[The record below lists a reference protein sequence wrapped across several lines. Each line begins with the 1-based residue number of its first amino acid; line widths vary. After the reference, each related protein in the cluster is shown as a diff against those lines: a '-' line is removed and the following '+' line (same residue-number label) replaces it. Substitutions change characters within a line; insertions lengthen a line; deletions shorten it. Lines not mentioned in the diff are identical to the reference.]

1 MTMGK
6 SFVYNTGESK
16 APEEELELTFGVF
29 IDGTL
34 NNKTN
39 TELRRKYRNGG
50 VENLTDD
57 QISESVK
64 RDEEAYKKLM
74 KRGVPSNPT
83 EYEQYLIGSHRT
95 YMDKMGTDNSYS
107 NDYTNVAR
115 MWKYCDKEY
124 RIYVEGMGTDDKQK
138 DSQDGFA
145 FGAGLTGV
153 RAKVRKACEIMSNK
167 INEEK
172 RKGNNR
178 NKVLTKITIDAFG
191 FSRGAASARNFVH
204 EVNVKKEYEPKP
216 FSMPDGYY
224 PINPYS
230 EGMPVRKYRRTIGDA
245 DGLEINSEI
254 LVEGKL
260 PRMGH
265 LGYSI
270 LKNTDITPEE
280 LEDITLVVR
289 FVGIYD
295 TVSSYGE
302 SGGRLGEYDVNG
314 ELKDDGFFKKAATE
328 VVSTHFDDDVE
339 ELQLNNLGYF
349 QKMVHFTAKDEHRKN
364 FSLTRIRQIKDRA
377 IEKNLPGVH
386 CDIGGAYE
394 TETEYKDEIETS
406 NHKPLW
412 QLKSYMNELIAGGW
426 FKDDQIEINNKFWN
440 FMTSGLVYRKLSGT
454 RYLKKEYSYL
464 PLHFMEEFGKEI
476 MKTKEKS
483 NALIDDLT
491 IQYSVEGHP
500 LLVSAKSYMEGY
512 MKDEI
517 PEWDFVSDEELAK
530 RKQDRIN
537 RENLEKMLEEIEK
550 NKIYQEQNSSRF
562 DGQRQYWPTMPPGL
576 GEDPQPQ
583 LEQDENIRT
592 TTLEEVV
599 VTAYHPQTLL
609 RKLRNE
615 YFHWSAS
622 RDWFGMEP
630 NNDRKR
636 REH

>member
-426 FKDDQIEINNKFWN
+426 FKEDQIEINNKFWN

-537 RENLEKMLEEIEK
+537 RENLEKMLEEMEK
-550 NKIYQEQNSSRF
+550 NKIYQEQNSSGF

>member
-1 MTMGK
+1 MGK
-6 SFVYNTGESK
+6 SFVYNTGESR
-16 APEEELELTFGVF
+16 APEEELELSFGVF

-50 VENLTDD
+50 VENITDE

-64 RDEEAYKKLM
+64 KDEEAYKRLM
-74 KRGVPSNPT
+74 KRGVPENPT

-115 MWKYCDKEY
+115 MWKYCDSEY
-124 RIYVEGMGTDDKQK
+124 KIYVEGMGTDDKQK

-153 RAKVRKACEIMSNK
+153 RAKVRKACQLASDK
-167 INEEK
+167 IGEEMK
-172 RKGNNR
+172 KGDNQ
-178 NKVLTKITIDAFG
+178 NKVLTKIIFDVFG
-191 FSRGAASARNFVH
+191 FSRGAASARNFVY
-204 EVNVKKEYEPKP
+204 EVNVKRPYKPEP
-216 FSMPDGYY
+216 FNMPDGYY

-230 EGMPVRKYRRTIGDA
+230 DGMPIQKYRNAIGDA
-245 DGLEINSEI
+245 DGLEINSDVLI
-254 LVEGKL
+254 DGKL

-265 LGYSI
+265 LGYCI
-270 LKNTDITPEE
+270 LKDTDLTNKE
-280 LEDITLVVR
+280 LENVSVIIR

-302 SGGRLGEYDVNG
+302 SGNRLGEYNSMGVL
-314 ELKDDGFFKKAATE
+314 EDDGFLMKALKE
-328 VVSTHFDDDVE
+328 SVSSHFNDDVE

-364 FSLTRIRQIKDRA
+364 FALTRIKQIKDRA

-394 TETEYKDEIETS
+394 NETEYKDEIETS

-412 QLKSYMNELIAGGW
+412 QLKSFMKELITKGW
-426 FKDDQIEINNKFWN
+426 YKDDQIEINNKFWN
-440 FMTSGLVYRKLSGT
+440 FLTTGLVYRKLSGT
-454 RYLKKEYSYL
+454 RYIKKEYSYL
-464 PLHFMEEFGKEI
+464 PLHFMEEFGDPM
-476 MKTKEKS
+476 MKTKDLKE
-483 NALIDDLT
+483 AIIDDLT
-491 IQYSVEGHP
+491 IQYSVEGNP
-500 LLVSAKSYMEGY
+500 LLEQAKNYLGGY

-517 PEWDFVSDEELAK
+517 PEWDYMTEEEIEQ
-530 RKQDRIN
+530 RKQDRKN
-537 RENLEKMLEEIEK
+537 QENLQKLLEEIEK
-550 NKIYQEQNSSRF
+550 TKIYQEQNATGF
-562 DGQRQYWPTMPPGL
+562 DGQKQYWPTMPP
-576 GEDPQPQ
+576 EMHTEAEPV
-583 LEQDENIRT
+583 LEPEAVL
-592 TTLEEVV
+592 LEEVI

-630 NNDRKR
+630 NNNRIR
-636 REH
+636 GEH

>member
-57 QISESVK
+57 QISKSVK

-74 KRGVPSNPT
+74 KRGVPANPT

-483 NALIDDLT
+483 NAIIDDLT

-530 RKQDRIN
+530 RRQDRIN
-537 RENLEKMLEEIEK
+537 RENLEKMLEEMEK
-550 NKIYQEQNSSRF
+550 NKVYEEQNSSGF

>member
-1 MTMGK
+1 MGK

>member
-74 KRGVPSNPT
+74 KRGVPANPT

>member
-1 MTMGK
+1 MGK

-16 APEEELELTFGVF
+16 APDEELEFTFGVF

-50 VENLTDD
+50 VENLRDE
-57 QISESVK
+57 QIAESVK
-64 RDEEAYKKLM
+64 KDEEAYKQLK
-74 KRGVPSNPT
+74 KRGFPEKPN

-95 YMDKMGTDNSYS
+95 YLDKMGTDNSYS

-153 RAKVRKACEIMSNK
+153 RAKVRKACEMASNK
-167 INEEK
+167 INKELQKE
-172 RKGNNR
+172 NNAD
-178 NKVLTKITIDAFG
+178 KILTKITFDVFG

-204 EVNVKKEYEPKP
+204 EVNVKKSYEAKP
-216 FSMPDGYY
+216 FNMPDGYH

-230 EGMPVRKYRRTIGDA
+230 QSGMPVQKYRSAIGDA
-245 DGLEINSEI
+245 DGLEVNSGI
-254 LVEGKL
+254 LVQNKL
-260 PRMGH
+260 PGMGH

-270 LKNTDITPEE
+270 LKETDLTIKEIEAVT
-280 LEDITLVVR
+280 VVIR

-302 SGGRLGEYDVNG
+302 SGNRLGEYDAFG
-314 ELKDDGFFKKAATE
+314 ELKDDGFLLKASKE
-328 VVSTHFDDDVE
+328 VVSSHFNDDVE

-364 FSLTRIRQIKDRA
+364 FALTRIRQIKDRS

-394 TETEYKDEIETS
+394 NETEYKDEIETS

-412 QLKSYMNELIAGGW
+412 KLKNYMEELIAGGW
-426 FKDDQIEINNKFWN
+426 YKDGEIEINNKFWN
-440 FMTSGLVYRKLSGT
+440 WLTSGIVYRKLSGT
-454 RYLKKEYSYL
+454 RFVKKEYSYL

-476 MKTKEKS
+476 MKTQEKS
-483 NALIDDLT
+483 TAIIEDLT
-491 IQYSVEGHP
+491 LRYSISGMP
-500 LLVSAKSYMEGY
+500 LLEQAKTYLDGY

-517 PEWDFVSDEELAK
+517 PEWDFESDEELAQ

-550 NKIYQEQNSSRF
+550 NKIHQEQNAPGF
-562 DGQRQYWPTMPPGL
+562 KGEKQYWPTMPSQFPTPEEPE
-576 GEDPQPQ
+576 EDIITI
-583 LEQDENIRT
+583 DI
-592 TTLEEVV
+592 EEVV
-599 VTAYHPQTLL
+599 ITAYHPQTLL

-630 NNDRKR
+630 NKNRIR
-636 REH
+636 GEH

>member
-1 MTMGK
+1 MGK

-74 KRGVPSNPT
+74 KRGVPANPT

-280 LEDITLVVR
+280 LEDIILVVR

-537 RENLEKMLEEIEK
+537 RENLEKMLEEMEK
-550 NKIYQEQNSSRF
+550 NKIYQEQNSSGF

-576 GEDPQPQ
+576 GKDPQPQ

>member
-74 KRGVPSNPT
+74 KRGVPANPT

-349 QKMVHFTAKDEHRKN
+349 QKLVHFTAKDEHRKN

-426 FKDDQIEINNKFWN
+426 FKEDQIEINNKFWN

-530 RKQDRIN
+530 RRQDRIN

-550 NKIYQEQNSSRF
+550 NKIYQEQNSSGF

-583 LEQDENIRT
+583 LEEDENIRT

>member
-1 MTMGK
+1 MGK

-16 APEEELELTFGVF
+16 APEEELEMTFGVF

-64 RDEEAYKKLM
+64 RDEAAYKKLM
-74 KRGVPSNPT
+74 KKGVPANPT

-172 RKGNNR
+172 KKGNNR
-178 NKVLTKITIDAFG
+178 NKVLTKITVDAFG

-216 FSMPDGYY
+216 FNMPDGYY
-224 PINPYS
+224 PIDPYS

-245 DGLEINSEI
+245 DGLEISSEV

-270 LKNTDITPEE
+270 LKNTDITAEE

-302 SGGRLGEYDVNG
+302 GGGRLGEYDVNG

-328 VVSTHFDDDVE
+328 VFSTHFDDDVE

-364 FSLTRIRQIKDRA
+364 FSLTRIKQIKDRA

-394 TETEYKDEIETS
+394 NETEYKDEIETS

-412 QLKSYMNELIAGGW
+412 QLEKYRQELIAGGW
-426 FKDDQIEINNKFWN
+426 FHDDQIEINNKFWN
-440 FMTSGLVYRKLSGT
+440 FLTSGLVYRKLSGT
-454 RYLKKEYSYL
+454 RYLRKEYSYL
-464 PLHFMEEFGKEI
+464 PLHFMEEFGKDI
-476 MKTKEKS
+476 MKTQEKS

-491 IQYSVEGHP
+491 IQYSVEGNQI
-500 LLVSAKSYMEGY
+500 LKQAKSYLEGY
-512 MKDEI
+512 MNDEI
-517 PEWDFVSDEELAK
+517 SEWEFVSDEELAK
-530 RKQDRIN
+530 RKQEKID
-537 RENLEKMLEEIEK
+537 RENLQNLLEELEK
-550 NKIYQEQNSSRF
+550 SKVYQEQNATGF
-562 DGQRQYWPTMPPGL
+562 DGQKQYWPTMPIGL
-576 GEDPQPQ
+576 GKEPEPDPDPNVI
-583 LEQDENIRT
+583 NI
-592 TTLEEVV
+592 EEVV

-609 RKLRNE
+609 RKLRNQ

-630 NNDRKR
+630 AKNRIR
-636 REH
+636 GEY

>member
-57 QISESVK
+57 QIAESVK
-64 RDEEAYKKLM
+64 RDEEAYKSLM
-74 KRGVPSNPT
+74 KRGVPANPT

-124 RIYVEGMGTDDKQK
+124 RIYVEGMGTEDKQK

-153 RAKVRKACEIMSNK
+153 RAKVRKACEIISNK

-216 FSMPDGYY
+216 FNMPDGYY

-230 EGMPVRKYRRTIGDA
+230 EGMPVRKYRKTIGDA

-314 ELKDDGFFKKAATE
+314 ELKDDGFAMKALKE
-328 VVSTHFDDDVE
+328 SVSTHFDDDVE

-412 QLKSYMNELIAGGW
+412 QLKSYMKELIAGGW
-426 FKDDQIEINNKFWN
+426 FHDDQIEINNKFWN

-464 PLHFMEEFGKEI
+464 PLHFMEEFGKDI

-491 IQYSVEGHP
+491 IQYSIEGHP
-500 LLVSAKSYMEGY
+500 LLVSAKSYLEGY
-512 MKDEI
+512 MNDEI
-517 PEWDFVSDEELAK
+517 SEWDFVSDEELAK
-530 RKQDRIN
+530 RRQERIN
-537 RENLEKMLEEIEK
+537 RENLEKMLEEMEK
-550 NKIYQEQNSSRF
+550 NRIYQEQNSPGF
-562 DGQRQYWPTMPPGL
+562 EGQKQYWPTMPPGL
-576 GEDPQPQ
+576 GIEPEQKPEEEED
-583 LEQDENIRT
+583 IRT
-592 TTLEEVV
+592 TTLEEIV

-630 NNDRKR
+630 AKNRIR
-636 REH
+636 GEY

>member
-1 MTMGK
+1 MGK
-6 SFVYNTGESK
+6 SFVYNTGESR
-16 APEEELELTFGVF
+16 AAEEQLEFTFGVF

-57 QISESVK
+57 QMAESVK
-64 RDEEAYKKLM
+64 RDEAEYKKLM
-74 KRGVPSNPT
+74 KRGVPENPT

-153 RAKVRKACEIMSNK
+153 RAKVRKACEMASERINSEKKKRENVNK
-167 INEEK
+167 I
-172 RKGNNR
+172 
-178 NKVLTKITIDAFG
+178 LTKITFDVFG

-204 EVNVKKEYEPKP
+204 EVNVKGSYNAKP
-216 FSMPDGYY
+216 FNMPDGYY
-224 PINPYS
+224 PMNPYS
-230 EGMPVRKYRRTIGDA
+230 TNDFPVRKYRSAIGDA
-245 DGLEINSEI
+245 DGLEVSSEI
-254 LVEGKL
+254 LAEGKL
-260 PRMGH
+260 PKMGH

-270 LKNTDITPEE
+270 LKNTDLTDKEIENIT
-280 LEDITLVVR
+280 VVIR

-302 SGGRLGEYDVNG
+302 SGNRLGEYDAFG
-314 ELKDDGFFKKAATE
+314 ELKDDGFLLKATKE
-328 VVSTHFDDDVE
+328 VISSHFNDDVE

-349 QKMVHFTAKDEHRKN
+349 QKMIHFTAQDEHRKN
-364 FSLTRIRQIKDRA
+364 FALTRINQIKDRA

-394 TETEYKDEIETS
+394 NETEYKDEIETS
-406 NHKPLW
+406 NHEPLW
-412 QLKSYMNELIAGGW
+412 KLKNFMKDLIAKGW

-454 RYLKKEYSYL
+454 RYIKKEYSYI
-464 PLHFMEEFGKEI
+464 PLHFMEDYGKEI
-476 MKTKEKS
+476 MKTQEKA

-491 IQYSVEGHP
+491 LQFSIEGQP
-500 LLVSAKSYMEGY
+500 LLTQAKNYLQGY
-512 MKDEI
+512 LNDEI
-517 PEWDFVSDEELAK
+517 PEWTFMTEEEIAQ
-530 RKQDRIN
+530 RKEDRKN
-537 RENLEKMLEEIEK
+537 QENLERLLEEIEK
-550 NKIYQEQNSSRF
+550 NKIYQEQNAPGF
-562 DGQRQYWPTMPPGL
+562 EGQKQYWPTMPPQFPAVEEPE
-576 GEDPQPQ
+576 EDIITR
-583 LEQDENIRT
+583 DI
-592 TTLEEVV
+592 EEVV

-630 NNDRKR
+630 NKNRIR
-636 REH
+636 GEH

>member
-16 APEEELELTFGVF
+16 GPEEELEMTFGVF

-64 RDEEAYKKLM
+64 RDEAAYKKLM
-74 KRGVPSNPT
+74 KKGVPANPT

-153 RAKVRKACEIMSNK
+153 RAKVRKACEIMANK

-178 NKVLTKITIDAFG
+178 NKVLTKITVDAFG

-204 EVNVKKEYEPKP
+204 EVNVKKAYEPKP
-216 FSMPDGYY
+216 FNMPDGYY
-224 PINPYS
+224 PIDPYS
-230 EGMPVRKYRRTIGDA
+230 EGMPVRKYRRTTGDA
-245 DGLEINSEI
+245 DGLEISSEV

-302 SGGRLGEYDVNG
+302 GGGRLGEYDVNG
-314 ELKDDGFFKKAATE
+314 ELKDDSFFKKAATE
-328 VVSTHFDDDVE
+328 VFSTHFDDDVE

-394 TETEYKDEIETS
+394 NETEYKDEIETS

-412 QLKSYMNELIAGGW
+412 QLEKYRQELIAGGW
-426 FKDDQIEINNKFWN
+426 FHDDQIEINNKFWN
-440 FMTSGLVYRKLSGT
+440 FLTSGLVYRKLSGT
-454 RYLKKEYSYL
+454 RYLRKEYSYL

-476 MKTKEKS
+476 MKTQAKS

-491 IQYSVEGHP
+491 IQYSVEDHP
-500 LLVSAKSYMEGY
+500 LLISAKSYLEGY
-512 MKDEI
+512 MNDEI
-517 PEWDFVSDEELAK
+517 SEWDFVSDEELAK
-530 RKQDRIN
+530 RKQERIN
-537 RENLEKMLEEIEK
+537 RENLEKLLEQLEK
-550 NKIYQEQNSSRF
+550 EKIQQQQNSPVF
-562 DGQRQYWPTMPPGL
+562 EGQKQYWPTMPPGL
-576 GEDPQPQ
+576 GEEPEPDPDP
-583 LEQDENIRT
+583 NIINI
-592 TTLEEVV
+592 EEVV

-630 NNDRKR
+630 AKNRIR
-636 REH
+636 GEY

>member
-74 KRGVPSNPT
+74 KRGVPANPT

-280 LEDITLVVR
+280 LEDIILVVR

-537 RENLEKMLEEIEK
+537 RENLEKMLEEMEK
-550 NKIYQEQNSSRF
+550 NKIYQEQNSSGF

-576 GEDPQPQ
+576 GKDPQPQ

>member
-57 QISESVK
+57 QISKSVK

-74 KRGVPSNPT
+74 KGGVPANPT

-440 FMTSGLVYRKLSGT
+440 FMTSSLVYRKLSGT

-530 RKQDRIN
+530 RRQDRIN
-537 RENLEKMLEEIEK
+537 RENLEKMLEEMEK
-550 NKIYQEQNSSRF
+550 NKVYEEQNSSGF

>member
-1 MTMGK
+1 MGK

-16 APEEELELTFGVF
+16 IPEEELELTFGVF

-39 TELRRKYRNGG
+39 TELRRKYRNDG
-50 VENLTDD
+50 VENLSDE

-64 RDEEAYKKLM
+64 KDEAAYKALK
-74 KRGVPSNPT
+74 KKGFPENPT

-95 YMDKMGTDNSYS
+95 YMDKMSTDNSYS

-115 MWKYCDKEY
+115 MWKYCDKAY

-145 FGAGLTGV
+145 FGSGLTGV
-153 RAKVRKACEIMSNK
+153 RAKVRKACEIISNK

-172 RKGNNR
+172 RKGDNR
-178 NKVLTKITIDAFG
+178 NKVLTKITVDVFG

-204 EVNVKKEYEPKP
+204 EVNVKKEYPPKP
-216 FSMPDGYY
+216 FNMPDGYY

-230 EGMPVRKYRRTIGDA
+230 EGMPIQKYRKTTGDA
-245 DGLEINSEI
+245 DGLEINSEV

-270 LKNTDITPEE
+270 LKETDITAEE
-280 LEDITLVVR
+280 LEDMTLVVR
-289 FVGIYD
+289 FVGLYD

-302 SGGRLGEYDVNG
+302 SGGRLGEYNSEGVL
-314 ELKDDGFFKKAATE
+314 EDDGFVKKALKE
-328 VVSTHFDDDVE
+328 SISSHFNDDVE

-364 FSLTRIRQIKDRA
+364 FSLTRIQQIKDRA
-377 IEKNLPGVH
+377 IEKNFPGVH

-394 TETEYKDEIETS
+394 SETEYKDEIETS

-412 QLKSYMNELIAGGW
+412 QLKNFMEELIASGW
-426 FKDDQIEINNKFWN
+426 YKEDQIEINNKFWN
-440 FMTSGLVYRKLSGT
+440 FLTSGLVYRKLSGT

-464 PLHFMEEFGKEI
+464 PLHFMEEFGKGL
-476 MKTKEKS
+476 MKTKENG
-483 NALIDDLT
+483 NAITDKLT
-491 IQYSVEGHP
+491 IQYSIEGHP
-500 LLVSAKSYMEGY
+500 LLQHAKPYLKAYM
-512 MKDEI
+512 DNEI
-517 PEWDFVSDEELAK
+517 SEWDFVSNEELEK

-537 RENLEKMLEEIEK
+537 RENLEKMLEEMQK
-550 NKIYQEQNSSRF
+550 NKIYQEQNATGF
-562 DGQRQYWPTMPPGL
+562 DGQKQYWPTMPAGL
-576 GEDPQPQ
+576 GEEPEPEKDPKIV
-583 LEQDENIRT
+583 D
-592 TTLEEVV
+592 LEEVV

>member
-74 KRGVPSNPT
+74 KRGVPANPT

-517 PEWDFVSDEELAK
+517 PEWGFVSDEELAK

-537 RENLEKMLEEIEK
+537 RENLEKMLEEMEK
-550 NKIYQEQNSSRF
+550 NKIYQEQNSSGF

>member
-57 QISESVK
+57 QISKSVK

-74 KRGVPSNPT
+74 KRGVPANPT

-530 RKQDRIN
+530 RRQDRIN
-537 RENLEKMLEEIEK
+537 RENLEKMLEEMEK
-550 NKIYQEQNSSRF
+550 NKVYEEQNSSGF

>member
-74 KRGVPSNPT
+74 KRGVPANPT

-426 FKDDQIEINNKFWN
+426 FKEDQIEINNKFWN

-530 RKQDRIN
+530 RRQDRIN
-537 RENLEKMLEEIEK
+537 RENLEKMLEEMEK
-550 NKIYQEQNSSRF
+550 NKIYQEQNSSGF

-583 LEQDENIRT
+583 LEEDENIRT

>member
-74 KRGVPSNPT
+74 KRGIPANPT

-230 EGMPVRKYRRTIGDA
+230 EGMPVRKYRRTIGDS

-537 RENLEKMLEEIEK
+537 RENLEKMLEEMEK
-550 NKIYQEQNSSRF
+550 NKIYQEQNSSGF

>member
-74 KRGVPSNPT
+74 KRGVPANPT

-426 FKDDQIEINNKFWN
+426 FKEDQIEINNKFWN

-550 NKIYQEQNSSRF
+550 NKIYQEQNSSGF